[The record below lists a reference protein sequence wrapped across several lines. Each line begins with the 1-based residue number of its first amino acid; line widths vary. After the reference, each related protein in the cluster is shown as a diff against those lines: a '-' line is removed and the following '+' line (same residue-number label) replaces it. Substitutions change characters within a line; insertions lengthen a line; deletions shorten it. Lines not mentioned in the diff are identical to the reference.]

1 MKTELREVTPNV
13 AEEMLKR
20 NANNRRLSENHVDFL
35 SSEMLN
41 GNWIFDGQPV
51 RFSESGILLD
61 GQHRLSAIIKSKI
74 SQELLIITGINSK
87 AFKVMDTGKGRSAS
101 DAFGVNGI
109 QNACGASAATRIII
123 KIEGGASSTVA
134 NYKMSNTSLLDY
146 YNDNPKIG
154 DSVSTSHAYYKAFDK
169 ILPLAYLSAFRYL
182 TSEKN
187 VEVSED
193 FWNKVCYG
201 LALESK
207 CPANILRKKLISD
220 RISVYSLPKL
230 EKMAMII
237 KAWNAYRR
245 GQNMTFL
252 KWVKASE
259 KFPKII

>member
-13 AEEMLKR
+13 AKEMLKR
-20 NANNRRLSENHVDFL
+20 NANNRRLSESHVDFL
-35 SSEMLN
+35 SSEMLK
-41 GNWIFDGQPV
+41 GNWVFDGQPI
-51 RFSESGILLD
+51 RFSESGTLLD
-61 GQHRLSAIIKSKI
+61 GQHRLNAIFKSKI
-74 SQELLIITGINSK
+74 SQQLLIITGINSK

-109 QNACGASAATRIII
+109 KNAKGASSATRIIM
-123 KIEGGASSTVA
+123 KIEGGPSTTLA
-134 NYKMSNTSLLDY
+134 NKKMSNTSILDY

-154 DSVSTSHAYYKAFDK
+154 DLVSTSFAYYNAFDK
-169 ILPLAYLSAFRYL
+169 IIPLAYLAAFRYL
-182 TSEKN
+182 TSQKN
-187 VEVSED
+187 VEMSDE

-237 KAWNAYRR
+237 KSWNAYRK
-245 GQNMTFL
+245 GQKMSFL
-252 KWVKASE
+252 KWVKANE